1 MPAPSRYPEELRDR
15 AVRLV
20 FDMRA
25 ETGQRKGPIKKVADQ
40 LGINPETLRN
50 WVRRAEVDRRE
61 RPGTTSEDADRIK
74 QLEREVRELRR
85 ANAILKSA
93 SAFFRGG
100 ARPPTQLMVDYI
112 DGHREEFGVEP
123 ICGVLQFAPSTYYAA
138 KTRPRSDRQISDEE
152 LKPELERIWKENY
165 RVYGRRK
172 LWTEAVREGIDVGRD
187 RVERL
192 MKDLGIAGAV
202 RGKTRRTTISDP
214 AAARPADLVDRNW
227 SVESPNRL
235 WVTDLTQVATWAG
248 VVYLC
253 FIIDVYS
260 RMIVGWRAAYH
271 MRTEMVL
278 DALEHAV
285 WTRDDRLDGLIAHS
299 DAGSQFTSIAY
310 TGRLADIGA
319 MPSVGSIGDPIDN
332 AIAESTIG
340 LYKTE
345 LIRRQGPWKTID
357 DVELA
362 TLEYIDWFNH
372 RRIHGEIGDVP
383 PIEKE
388 TNYYR
393 QSASLTETE
402 TKEASLH

>member
-1 MPAPSRYPEELRDR
+1 
-15 AVRLV
+15 
-20 FDMRA
+20 
-25 ETGQRKGPIKKVADQ
+25 
-40 LGINPETLRN
+40 
-50 WVRRAEVDRRE
+50 
-61 RPGTTSEDADRIK
+61 
-74 QLEREVRELRR
+74 
-85 ANAILKSA
+85 
-93 SAFFRGG
+93 
-100 ARPPTQLMVDYI
+100 MVDYI
-112 DGHREEFGVEP
+112 DGYREKFGVEP
-123 ICGVLQFAPSTYYAA
+123 ICTTLQFAPSTYYAA
-138 KTRPRSDRQISDEE
+138 KARSRSDRQVADEE

-172 LWTEAVREGIDVGRD
+172 LWTQALREGIKVGRD

-192 MKDLGIAGAV
+192 MKDLGITGAV
-202 RGKTRRTTISDP
+202 RGKTKRTTISDP
-214 AAARPADLVDRNW
+214 KAKRPPDLVDRNW
-227 SVESPNRL
+227 QVESPNRL

-285 WTRDDRLDGLIAHS
+285 WTRDGRLDGLIAHS

-310 TGRLADIGA
+310 TERLADIGA

-345 LIRRQGPWKTID
+345 LIRRQSPWKTID

-362 TLEYIDWFNH
+362 TLEYVDWFNH
-372 RRIHGEIGDVP
+372 RRIHGEIGDIT

-388 TNYYR
+388 TNYY
-393 QSASLTETE
+393 QQIASPDEAE
-402 TKEASLH
+402 TKQPSLH